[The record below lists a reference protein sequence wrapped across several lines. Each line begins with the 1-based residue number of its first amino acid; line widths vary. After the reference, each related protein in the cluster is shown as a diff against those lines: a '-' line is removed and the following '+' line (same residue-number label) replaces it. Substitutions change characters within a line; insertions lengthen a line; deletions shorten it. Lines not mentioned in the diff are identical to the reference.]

1 MYNCNSSCRLCNK
14 LAISD
19 SVTVVT
25 VNGVD
30 TLVIDIPSACYRD
43 CEKVCIVVAQSIPTT
58 ATINMPVAI
67 SIGGVTTTVYPVVRC
82 DCTQVTACAIR
93 TRTKYAFRVNTTA
106 TGAVFKSL
114 GGLCCAP
121 NNVLSSIP
129 VATTPTPATASDT
142 TEQVAVQTKTQAAK
156 RATKSSDVIE

>member
-1 MYNCNSSCRLCNK
+1 MYSCNSSCRLCHR

-19 SVTVVT
+19 SVSVIT

-30 TLVIDIPSACYRD
+30 TLVIDIPSASYRD
-43 CEKVCIVVAQSIPTT
+43 CEKVCIVVAQTIPAT

-93 TRTKYAFRVNTTA
+93 TRTRYSFCVNTTA

-114 GGLCCAP
+114 VGLCCSP
-121 NNVLSSIP
+121 NNALAAIP
-129 VATTPTPATASDT
+129 TPTTTAPATQATLSTAST
-142 TEQVAVQTKTQAAK
+142 RRTSAK
-156 RATKSSDVIE
+156 SGSAES

>member
-1 MYNCNSSCRLCNK
+1 MYSCNSSCRLCHR

-19 SVTVVT
+19 SVSVIT

-30 TLVIDIPSACYRD
+30 TLVIDIPSASYRD
-43 CEKVCIVVAQSIPTT
+43 CEKVCIVVAQTIPTT
-58 ATINMPVAI
+58 TTINMPVAI
-67 SIGGVTTTVYPVVRC
+67 SISGVTTTVYPVVRY

-93 TRTKYAFRVNTTA
+93 TRTRYSFCVNTTA

-121 NNVLSSIP
+121 NNVLAAIP
-129 VATTPTPATASDT
+129 APTTATPATAT
-142 TEQVAVQTKTQAAK
+142 VASARRTS
-156 RATKSSDVIE
+156 TKSGIAEN